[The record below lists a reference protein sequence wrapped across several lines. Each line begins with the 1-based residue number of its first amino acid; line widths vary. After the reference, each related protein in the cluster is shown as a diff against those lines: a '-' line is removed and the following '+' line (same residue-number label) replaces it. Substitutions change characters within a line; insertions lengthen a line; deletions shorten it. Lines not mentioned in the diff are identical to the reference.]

1 MEADLSLAGMT
12 CAIPT
17 ALGEFLT
24 HFTSGGLARLQFPET
39 QPMAPV
45 GATTPPKL
53 LLRQTRSAITS
64 ILTGKTPA
72 KLPPLDLSV
81 GTKFQQQLWRA
92 MLHIPTGS
100 TRTYGELAR
109 VLRRPKA
116 SRAIGQACGANPIPI
131 IIPCHR
137 VLANGNNLGGFSA
150 GLDWKRKL
158 LKSEGHSF

>member
-1 MEADLSLAGMT
+1 MS
-12 CAIPT
+12 
-17 ALGEFLT
+17 
-24 HFTSGGLARLQFPET
+24 
-39 QPMAPV
+39 PV

-72 KLPPLDLSV
+72 ELPPLDLSL
-81 GTKFQQQLWRA
+81 GTKFQKQLWRA

-137 VLANGNNLGGFSA
+137 VLRSDGSMGGYA
-150 GLDWKRKL
+150 WGLERKQAL
-158 LKSEGHSF
+158 LAREKGK

>member
-1 MEADLSLAGMT
+1 M
-12 CAIPT
+12 P
-17 ALGEFLT
+17 
-24 HFTSGGLARLQFPET
+24 
-39 QPMAPV
+39 PV
-45 GATTPPKL
+45 GAKPPPIPW
-53 LLRQTRSAITS
+53 LRQTHAAITS
-64 ILTGKTPA
+64 ILTGEVPK

-92 MLHIPTGS
+92 MLHIPPGS

-109 VLRRPKA
+109 VLRRSKA

-137 VLANGNNLGGFSA
+137 VLANGHKLGGFSA